1 MKTKHT
7 KIEVKEES
15 DKNAPQSKPDL
26 RWLLDAIKLPWVDL
40 QAVIEARSKDAEA
53 LLAANRRAFEGYQEF
68 SRKQAEILARTMQQ
82 LQSGARDVVS
92 AKPSAGSVGR
102 VAEQTQ
108 QVFAQMLNDWRAMAE
123 VADRSRKD
131 VISIVSKRAG
141 ERLQEL
147 GAALGKAG

>member
-7 KIEVKEES
+7 TIEVKEEGG
-15 DKNAPQSKPDL
+15 KNAPQSKPDL
-26 RWLLDAIKLPWVDL
+26 RWLLDAIKLPRVDL
-40 QAVIEARSKDAEA
+40 QGLIEARSKDAEA

-68 SRKQAEILARTMQQ
+68 NRKQAEILARTMQQ
-82 LQSGARDVVS
+82 LQSGARDVV
-92 AKPSAGSVGR
+92 AVKPAAGNVGR
-102 VAEQTQ
+102 VAEQAQ
-108 QVFAQMLNDWRAMAE
+108 QLFAQMLNDWRAMAE

-147 GAALGKAG
+147 GAALGKAD